1 MNKQRMMSLS
11 QETYQMDR
19 KKAVEGANNSNVG
32 ACLIEEDMNPVGPKL
47 GTSDLNSSKFGN
59 GFRRR
64 QQEVIQQDK
73 ERKENE
79 AVLQQRKENRR
90 EYRKAFLEQTKFQ
103 TKVNII
109 TGDNLPDDTP
119 KYSKKV
125 FDHHN
130 RDEITKPYVEKRNPI
145 KENIIANDGL
155 RKPKEY
161 SVKQYFQD
169 YSSYETNKRM

>member
-1 MNKQRMMSLS
+1 MMSLS
-11 QETYQMDR
+11 HDVYKMDR
-19 KKAVEGANNSNVG
+19 KKAVEGTNTSNVG
-32 ACLIEEDMNPVGPKL
+32 ACLIDQDMNPVGPQL
-47 GTSDLNSSKFGN
+47 GTSDLNAGKFGN

-64 QQEVIQQDK
+64 QQDTIQQDK
-73 ERKENE
+73 ERRENE

-103 TKVNII
+103 TKINII
-109 TGDNLPDDTP
+109 TGENLPDDTP

-125 FDHHN
+125 FEHHN
-130 RDEITKPYVEKRNPI
+130 KDEITKPLVEKRNQF
-145 KENIIANDGL
+145 KEKLIANDGL

-169 YSSYETNKRM
+169 YSSYETNKRE